1 MKKTLFLI
9 ILCFLI
15 SSYINAQDS
24 LYMKCKE
31 LPGFSLQNSINLE
44 DSLIINIFDNKYNIV
59 FSQDIQSLTYSDTTI
74 YEIDFFEIQLPES
87 KYLGYEDS
95 IGLPHLPSVNFT
107 LQIPA
112 ALYNNSFT
120 ENNIICEYEDYHV
133 HSYYYPY
140 QDNFG
145 EEQPEFIFAEQ
156 YYSNDYA
163 LTNYVEISTPFKAGN
178 TTGIVVKIRPIQY
191 NPQAGIIRII
201 KSISFDIPINDVPLT
216 DILAYE
222 MLDATEVIDAPILSE
237 DTQLPFDENY
247 LGKLLIVI
255 SDESYRNVLD
265 NFVEHK
271 NSKGF
276 ETEVVSINQIK
287 NLAGAQ
293 QLTAEVLRN
302 YLRGRYLDD
311 NVLHRP
317 RYLLLVGNYDVIPY
331 SFSYIEHPIYPAT
344 YYYSDLYYGC
354 LNNAVIRKETDYFPE
369 MYVGRWPV
377 STLSELCAVI
387 NKTIVFENN
396 VSNYPAF
403 YNIMM
408 LSGIEKN
415 IGDND
420 KAEAERYRTIVD
432 IHNTLQGY
440 LYQNVD
446 IYDGRK
452 FLNKG
457 DSIRGILRHKM
468 MDDLWMFVYVGHGD
482 INLLYKPI
490 YLYCSLLNSYFYSKI
505 PPIALSFACFTN
517 QIIESKTCYGRT
529 WVLNENS
536 GGVLHYG
543 SIGPS
548 FRDLNLQLSKYI
560 FSYINSNRNKSIG
573 MPLFVGASKL
583 FSCNKRFRN
592 KCHIEKYCIYGD
604 PSLLMF
610 GGYKDDPIIQYG
622 KESTNLDE
630 NIIHNIDA
638 FKDIL
643 LNNSCYAYAYDVNGK
658 LIISDNSN
666 NIISKL
672 NTLPFGVYFV
682 YLQGNNISKLYK
694 LIINK

>member
-1 MKKTLFLI
+1 MKKTLFLT

-74 YEIDFFEIQLPES
+74 SDIDFFEIQLPES

-95 IGLPHLPSVNFT
+95 IGLPHLPSINFT

-112 ALYNNSFT
+112 ALYNNSFI

-140 QDNFG
+140 QDYMG
-145 EEQPEFIFAEQ
+145 AEQPEFLFSEQ
-156 YYSNDYA
+156 YYTSDYS
-163 LTNYVEISTPFKAGN
+163 LTKYVEVSTPFKAGN

-201 KSISFDIPINDVPLT
+201 KSISFDIPINNVPLT

-255 SDESYRNVLD
+255 SDETYRNVLD
-265 NFVEHK
+265 EFVEHK

-287 NLAGAQ
+287 NLAGAP

-331 SFSYIEHPIYPAT
+331 SLSDYDKGSWF
-344 YYYSDLYYGC
+344 YSDLYYGC
-354 LNNAVIRKETDYFPE
+354 LNNVDIRKETDYFPE
-369 MYVGRWPV
+369 MFVGRWPV
-377 STLSELCAVI
+377 SNISQLQVAI
-387 NKTIVFENN
+387 NKTITFENT
-396 VSNYPAF
+396 VGNYPAF
-403 YNIMM
+403 NNIMM
-408 LSGIEKN
+408 LSGIEDYIDYDNNAEN
-415 IGDND
+415 I
-420 KAEAERYRTIVD
+420 RYKIVSKVKQL
-432 IHNTLQGY
+432 IEYNF
-440 LYQNVD
+440 LYQKIT
-446 IYDGRK
+446 IYDGRLYRNNNIMRQRM
-452 FLNKG
+452 FVEISN
-457 DSIRGILRHKM
+457 S
-468 MDDLWMFVYVGHGD
+468 WMFVYVGHGE
-482 INLLYKPI
+482 NYMLRKPI
-490 YLYCSLLNSYFYSKI
+490 IISEENIDSISYISI
-505 PPIALSFACFTN
+505 PPIALSFACLTN
-517 QIIESKTCYGRT
+517 QILDTSCYGKN
-529 WVLNENS
+529 WIVHDGI

-543 SIGPS
+543 ATGTSAPGLNCQLFYSIATFFGPN
-548 FRDLNLQLSKYI
+548 LNKTIS
-560 FSYINSNRNKSIG
+560 
-573 MPLFVGASKL
+573 MPLLIGGAKL
-583 FSCNKRFRN
+583 YSSNPNLSSVRN
-592 KCHIEKYCIYGD
+592 QTEKYCIYGD

-610 GGYKDDPIIQYG
+610 GGVRDDVIIQKSNGISSQSKNISPFEQLKDLDTNIEYNLNVFDVSG
-622 KESTNLDE
+622 KILINCNTTYNSIYDRL
-630 NIIHNIDA
+630 NI
-638 FKDIL
+638 
-643 LNNSCYAYAYDVNGK
+643 
-658 LIISDNSN
+658 
-666 NIISKL
+666 
-672 NTLPFGVYFV
+672 LPNGVYFV
-682 YLQGNNISKLYK
+682 SLKTNNSSNTYK
-694 LIINK
+694 LIINH

>member
-1 MKKTLFLI
+1 MKKTLFLT
-9 ILCFLI
+9 ILWFLI

-24 LYMKCKE
+24 LYMKCIE
-31 LPGFSLQNSINLE
+31 LPGFSLRSSVNLV
-44 DSLIINIFDNKYNIV
+44 DSLIINVFDEKYNIV
-59 FSQDIQSLTYSDTTI
+59 FSQDIQALTYSDTTI
-74 YEIDFFEIQLPES
+74 SDIDFFEIQLPES

-95 IGLPHLPSVNFT
+95 IGLPHLPSINFT

-140 QDNFG
+140 QDYMG
-145 EEQPEFIFAEQ
+145 EEQPDFIFAEQ

-216 DILAYE
+216 DIFAYE
-222 MLDATEVIDAPILSE
+222 MIDATEVIDAPILSE

-331 SFSYIEHPIYPAT
+331 SIFDLERILEAST
-344 YYYSDLYYGC
+344 FFYSDLYYGC
-354 LNNAVIRKETDYFPE
+354 LNKADIRKETDYFPE

-408 LSGIEKN
+408 LSGTEKSV
-415 IGDND
+415 GYND
-420 KAEAERYRTIVD
+420 ELEAGRYNTIVD
-432 IHNTLQGY
+432 MQNILNGFM
-440 LYQNVD
+440 YQNVD
-446 IYDGRK
+446 VFDGRN
-452 FLNKG
+452 FLNQG
-457 DSIRGILRHKM
+457 SVIRNILKNKM
-468 MDDLWMFVYVGHGD
+468 LDDLWMFVYLGHGATHM
-482 INLLYKPI
+482 LGKPI
-490 YLYCSLLNSYFYSKI
+490 QIPAGNIIDFRYSII
-505 PPIALSFACFTN
+505 PPIALSFSCLTN
-517 QIIESKTCYGRT
+517 QIIDSTCFGSI
-529 WVLNENS
+529 WLLNES
-536 GGVLHYG
+536 TGGVLHYG
-543 SIGPS
+543 ATGKSYGNLNRTLAHSIS
-548 FRDLNLQLSKYI
+548 KKLNANLVKTISMSIQIAAAKLYVNGS
-560 FSYINSNRNKSIG
+560 SNQKKITRNQ
-573 MPLFVGASKL
+573 
-583 FSCNKRFRN
+583 
-592 KCHIEKYCIYGD
+592 IEKYCIYGD

-610 GGYKDDPIIQYG
+610 GGHRDDPIIQYG
-622 KESTNLDE
+622 KESINLEE

-643 LNNSCYAYAYDVNGK
+643 LNNSCFAYAYDVNGK

-672 NTLPFGVYFV
+672 NTFPFGVYFV
-682 YLQGNNISKLYK
+682 YLQGNNISKL
-694 LIINK
+694 